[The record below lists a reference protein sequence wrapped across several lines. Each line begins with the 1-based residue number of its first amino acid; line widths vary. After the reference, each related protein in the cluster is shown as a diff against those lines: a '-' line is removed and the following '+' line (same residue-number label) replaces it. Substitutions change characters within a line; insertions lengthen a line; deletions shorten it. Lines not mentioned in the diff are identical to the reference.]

1 MHIKK
6 TPNEK
11 ELLKAVANGNEI
23 AFKTIYDAYFKKL
36 SVYLYKLC
44 KSNDATEEMVNDVF
58 LKIWKNKPSLNHIE
72 SFEAYLFTMA
82 RNKAIDYLRK
92 LAKDT
97 HLITELTAQIQE
109 SHNEIEEKLDATAL
123 KNLIEQS
130 LAQLSDQKR
139 KIFKLSKEEGYS
151 YDEISAEMQLSKSTI
166 KNHLSETLKH
176 LKKQVDPESGRSFLL
191 LVMLINLLD

>member
-1 MHIKK
+1 MDEI
-6 TPNEK
+6 
-11 ELLKAVANGNEI
+11 ADGNEI
-23 AFKTIYDAYFKKL
+23 AFKTIYDLYFKKL
-36 SVYLYKLC
+36 SSYLFKLC
-44 KSNDATEEMVNDVF
+44 KSSDVTEEMLNDIF
-58 LKIWKNKPSLNHIE
+58 LKIWKNKTSLNQIE
-72 SFEAYLFTMA
+72 SFESYLFTMA

-97 HLITELTAQIQE
+97 NLITELTAQIKK
-109 SHNEIEEKLDATAL
+109 SHNEIEEKLDVAEL
-123 KNLIEQS
+123 KNLIDQS

-151 YDEISAEMQLSKSTI
+151 HDEIATELQLSKSTV

-176 LKKQVDPESGRSFLL
+176 LKKHVDPESGKSFLL

>member
-1 MHIKK
+1 MHINKK
-6 TPNEK
+6 PNEK
-11 ELLKAVANGNEI
+11 ELLEAIANGNEI

-36 SVYLYKLC
+36 SAYLYKLC

-58 LKIWKNKPSLNHIE
+58 LKIWKNKSSLSHIE

-97 HLITELTAQIQE
+97 NLITELTAQIQE
-109 SHNEIEEKLDATAL
+109 SHNEIEEKFDATAL
-123 KNLIEQS
+123 QKLIEQS
-130 LAQLSDQKR
+130 LTQLSDQKR
-139 KIFKLSKEEGYS
+139 KIFKMSKEEGYS
-151 YDEISAEMQLSKSTI
+151 YDEIAAEMQLSKSTI

>member
-1 MHIKK
+1 MDAI
-6 TPNEK
+6 
-11 ELLKAVANGNEI
+11 ANGNEI

-36 SVYLYKLC
+36 SAYLYKLC

-58 LKIWKNKPSLNHIE
+58 LKIWKNKSSLNHIE
-72 SFEAYLFTMA
+72 SFEAYLFTIA

-97 HLITELTAQIQE
+97 NLITELTTQIQE

-139 KIFKLSKEEGYS
+139 RIFKLSKEEGYS
-151 YDEISAEMQLSKSTI
+151 HDEIAVEMQLAKSTV

>member
-6 TPNEK
+6 IPDENV
-11 ELLKAVANGNEI
+11 LLDEIANGSEA
-23 AFKTIYDAYFKKL
+23 AFKTVYDAYFKKL
-36 SVYLYKLC
+36 AAYLFKLC
-44 KSNDATEEMVNDVF
+44 KSNDVTEEMVNDVF
-58 LKIWKNKPSLNHIE
+58 LKIWKNRSTLNQII
-72 SFEAYLFTMA
+72 SFEAYIFSMV

-97 HLITELTAQIQE
+97 NLIAELTTQIQD
-109 SHNEIEEKLDATAL
+109 SHNNIEEKLDALSL

-130 LAQLSDQKR
+130 LAQLSDQKQ

-151 YDEISAEMQLSKSTI
+151 HDEIAAELKLSKSTV

-176 LKKQVDPESGRSFLL
+176 LKKQIDPESGKSFLM

>member
-6 TPNEK
+6 TSDEK
-11 ELLKAVANGNEI
+11 GLLNAIANGNEI

-36 SVYLYKLC
+36 SAYLYKLC

-58 LKIWKNKPSLNHIE
+58 LKIWKNKSSLNHIE
-72 SFEAYLFTMA
+72 SFEAYLFIMA

-97 HLITELTAQIQE
+97 NLITELTAQIQE

-139 KIFKLSKEEGYS
+139 KIFKMSKEEGYS
-151 YDEISAEMQLSKSTI
+151 HDEIAAEMQLSKSTV

>member
-1 MHIKK
+1 MEAI
-6 TPNEK
+6 
-11 ELLKAVANGNEI
+11 ASGNEI

-36 SVYLYKLC
+36 SAYLYKLC

-58 LKIWKNKPSLNHIE
+58 LKIWKNKSSLNHIE
-72 SFEAYLFTMA
+72 SFEAYLFAMA

-92 LAKDT
+92 LAKDSS
-97 HLITELTAQIQE
+97 LITELTTQIQE

-139 KIFKLSKEEGYS
+139 KIFRMSKEEGYS
-151 YDEISAEMQLSKSTI
+151 YDEIAAEMQLSKSTI

>member
-1 MHIKK
+1 MHINKK
-6 TPNEK
+6 PNEK
-11 ELLKAVANGNEI
+11 ELLEAIANGNEI

-36 SVYLYKLC
+36 SAYLYKLC

-58 LKIWKNKPSLNHIE
+58 LKIWKNKSSLNHIE

-97 HLITELTAQIQE
+97 NLITELTAQIQE
-109 SHNEIEEKLDATAL
+109 SHNEIEERLDATAL

-139 KIFKLSKEEGYS
+139 KIFKMSKEEGYS
-151 YDEISAEMQLSKSTI
+151 YDEIAEEMQLSKSTI

-176 LKKQVDPESGRSFLL
+176 LKKQVDPKSGRSFLL

>member
-6 TPNEK
+6 ITNEK
-11 ELLKAVANGNEI
+11 VLLDEIADGNEI
-23 AFKTIYDAYFKKL
+23 AFKTIYDLYFKKL
-36 SVYLYKLC
+36 SSYLFKLC
-44 KSNDATEEMVNDVF
+44 KSIDVTEEMLNDIF
-58 LKIWKNKPSLNHIE
+58 LKIWKNKTSLNQIE
-72 SFEAYLFTMA
+72 SFESYLFTMA

-97 HLITELTAQIQE
+97 NLITELTAQIE
-109 SHNEIEEKLDATAL
+109 KSHNEIEEKLDVAEL
-123 KNLIEQS
+123 KNLIDQS

-151 YDEISAEMQLSKSTI
+151 HDEIATELQLSKSTV

-176 LKKQVDPESGRSFLL
+176 LKKHVDPESGKSFLL

>member
-1 MHIKK
+1 MHINKK
-6 TPNEK
+6 PNEK
-11 ELLKAVANGNEI
+11 ELLEAITNGNEI

-36 SVYLYKLC
+36 SAYLYKLC
-44 KSNDATEEMVNDVF
+44 KSNDVTEEMVNDVF
-58 LKIWKNKPSLNHIE
+58 LKIWKNKSSLNHIE

-97 HLITELTAQIQE
+97 NLITELTTQIQE

-139 KIFKLSKEEGYS
+139 KIFKMSKEEGYS
-151 YDEISAEMQLSKSTI
+151 HDEIAAEMQLSKSTV

>member
-1 MHIKK
+1 LHINKK
-6 TPNEK
+6 PNEK
-11 ELLKAVANGNEI
+11 ELLKAIANGNEI

-36 SVYLYKLC
+36 SAYLYKLC
-44 KSNDATEEMVNDVF
+44 KSNDAAEEMVNDVF
-58 LKIWKNKPSLNHIE
+58 LKIWKNKSSLNHIE

-97 HLITELTAQIQE
+97 NLITELTAQIQE

-139 KIFKLSKEEGYS
+139 KIFKMSKEEGYS
-151 YDEISAEMQLSKSTI
+151 YDEIAAEMQLSKSTI